1 MGTSVQA
8 IATGVVS
15 EVGNPFGSFGVCA
28 GIDQIIDGQQASS
41 LYGHRLRGSL
51 TVSVGESIKKGEIVG
66 SVGSTGTTSGPLLH
80 ISILIGGT
88 IPIDPFAYVKAKV
101 GS

>member
-1 MGTSVQA
+1 MPE
-8 IATGVVS
+8 IATGAVS
-15 EVGNPFGSFGVCA
+15 GVGNPSGSFGVYA
-28 GIDQIIDGQQASS
+28 GIDQVIDVEQASGLS
-41 LYGHRLRGSL
+41 GHMLRGSL